1 MLILSQCH
9 VSLACKVQLLPPL
22 DSEIYTGG
30 ERMFAIIQTG
40 GKQYKVAEND
50 EIKVEKLDLEVGK
63 NVDFDALLVSDNGK
77 VKTGTPVVKGVK
89 VVAEV
94 VEHGKADKILVYK
107 YKAKKNVRS
116 RQGHRQPWTK
126 LKIVKI
132 G

>member
-1 MLILSQCH
+1 
-9 VSLACKVQLLPPL
+9 
-22 DSEIYTGG
+22 
-30 ERMFAIIQTG
+30 MFAIIQTG

-50 EIKVEKLDLEVGK
+50 EVLVEKLDQEIGK
-63 NVDFDALLVSDNGK
+63 NIEFDALFVNDNGK
-77 VKTGTPVVKGVK
+77 IKTGTPVVKGVK

-94 VEHGKADKILVYK
+94 VEHGKGEKILVYK
-107 YKAKKNVRS
+107 YKAKKNERS

>member
-1 MLILSQCH
+1 MASKCN
-9 VSLACKVQLLPPL
+9 SLPPE
-22 DSEIYTGG
+22 DSEIWIGG
-30 ERMFAIIQTG
+30 RAMFAIIQTG

-50 EIKVEKLDLEVGK
+50 EILVEKLDQEIGK
-63 NVDFDALLVSDNGK
+63 SIEFDALFVNDNGK
-77 VKTGTPVVKGVK
+77 IKTGTPVVKGVK

-94 VEHGKADKILVYK
+94 VEHGKGEKILVYK

>member
-1 MLILSQCH
+1 MITLSQCH
-9 VSLACKVQLLPPL
+9 ISMASKCNLLPPR
-22 DSEIYTGG
+22 DSEIWIGG
-30 ERMFAIIQTG
+30 RAMFAIIQTG

-50 EIKVEKLDLEVGK
+50 EILVEKLDQEIGK
-63 NVDFDALLVSDNGK
+63 NIEFDALFVNDNGTI
-77 VKTGTPVVKGVK
+77 KTGTPVVKGVK

-94 VEHGKADKILVYK
+94 VEHGKGEKILVYK

>member
-1 MLILSQCH
+1 MASKCN
-9 VSLACKVQLLPPL
+9 LLPPG
-22 DSEIYTGG
+22 DSEIWIGG
-30 ERMFAIIQTG
+30 KVMFAIIQTG

-50 EIKVEKLDLEVGK
+50 EILVEKLDAEIGK
-63 NVDFDALLVSDNGK
+63 NIEFDALFVNDNGK
-77 VKTGTPVVKGVK
+77 IKTGTPVVKGVK

-94 VEHGKADKILVYK
+94 VEHGKGEKILVYK